1 MVRIYCMKFSINK
14 NVILKEE
21 KKERVRLHQVSR
33 FTVLLGNRFPAIK
46 IPVRINQSD
55 TENGKIYR
63 TNNLIFVHIHIL

>member
-1 MVRIYCMKFSINK
+1 M
-14 NVILKEE
+14 
-21 KKERVRLHQVSR
+21 RLHQVSR